1 MSHTPEERAAF
12 MEQKKRQASHNVYQ
26 VLMDVFG
33 ANGTIPGVETEPLN
47 IPEGLDEKTVAAI
60 VAGSS
65 LNPYRMSYPMG
76 DFAAGSDITVND
88 QDLVMNQVTGGH
100 VTPQT
105 AGILAAGR
113 RDAQTA
119 LEAYREGDDS
129 LVKRHLK
136 TYADHAVKKLGEL
149 TPDCNDPAASGQIA
163 LISDILNEDR
173 FGITP
178 SGLLISTE
186 KLKAF
191 RKAGDAG
198 VQAGAQQQRR
208 ISEFDSLSQAEKEEL
223 AAEMLFN
230 SYISA
235 VPGAGQKQISEQVDQ
250 YIRKGLLPMGVSPED
265 PELYEQVKN
274 DPAIIEETV
283 KMRRNCHHMSI
294 TDEEAILAQDTGM
307 DQLRELS
314 MEEIKKS
321 DLFKSIVNAKNK
333 EELTDT
339 LIDAQAQ
346 SANGFVSLEGVV
358 IPAVSEEMN
367 AQFQQMRETK
377 ITASLDKIPRAAAN
391 SAALNEMK
399 APYIINGLSPAHLG
413 QAGSLAQQ
421 IYDLLTAAAPLEE
434 DPAYME
440 IMATAHSTLKVAND
454 HQGPGLFISGFERT
468 TSLISNYI
476 SSGVQI
482 EPEKLK
488 ALQQANLMA
497 AAAADS
503 LKASVL
509 QRKEELTQKYGSE
522 FYNTYV
528 RNKNANFG
536 KFPGEAYADPDKR
549 PKVGSLSL
557 ERTGGHS
564 MACLYLCSQGYSL
577 EDIVD
582 PDKLIEE
589 KQAAFAHVVDLFKKP
604 EDQAIKDI
612 AKLMYD
618 GRKAEFAQ
626 LDQLVKKI
634 DFSDPELMN
643 KKEMQILAQMMF
655 IDFDIGQEV
664 VRCKPEMVEAAKND
678 PDVHITS
685 FKDYL
690 NAYPILPLSNWIS
703 AMGGASEKVAELMT
717 ETSPD
722 SLKKALGE
730 IAGCRAQQ
738 NYILDAYKNAQKKN
752 PDVPFTKML
761 PPDFALE
768 SGKVQASGEALKKAE
783 NSPLDLLANDP
794 ELVRKNV
801 KALIEGP
808 ILDVRPDV
816 DPLTGGLIKDKG
828 FPKVSEL
835 PFSSRI
841 ELDVMTAPIDAKLSL
856 AAANAR
862 DVRRR
867 VNFGKSDFTDAVT
880 AVEELNA
887 LRSSGA
893 PEEQQKKAEEAQ
905 QKIDIYLN
913 RKAKEASEG
922 AHFSEKTQKC
932 IDSMK
937 ACRKAVDDIRRSL
950 SAQEKELDRQQEEIA
965 GQDRKADDLEDFI
978 SAAQKAKEQLEQPM
992 LSMARDKEKRK
1003 GKGSDSYITFT
1014 EALEDLQKMDPAK
1027 VSPGKYIGQ
1036 LFLVQGAARTYERS
1050 HTGVRHPFSG
1060 WAGDAQ
1066 ARIDLARR
1074 VNEIVSLKLKELAP
1088 KYNKLLGE
1096 NRFMCDDTIRKVQ
1109 DKLSENTERTGKYP
1123 TKEGAKL
1130 EYAMIVAANLVKAEQ
1145 KAGRM
1150 LAIDEKGLHDL
1161 AVDISVHS
1169 EPFNAVVKKYSD
1181 KEMYEKATHEK
1192 GQNLYSAYRAAQAQF
1207 QMYENIKKG
1216 SSRTEDKTN
1225 NKEIEKSKR
1234 N

>member
-33 ANGTIPGVETEPLN
+33 ANGTIPGVETQPLN

-119 LEAYREGDDS
+119 LEAYRAGDDS

-149 TPDCNDPAASGQIA
+149 TPDCNDPAALGQIA

-198 VQAGAQQQRR
+198 VQAGAQQQRL
-208 ISEFDSLSQAEKEEL
+208 ISEFDTLSQAEKEEL

-346 SANGFVSLEGVV
+346 SANGFGSLEGVV

-454 HQGPGLFISGFERT
+454 PQGPGLFISGFERT

-536 KFPGEAYADPDKR
+536 KFPGEAYADPNKR
-549 PKVGSLSL
+549 PKVGSMSL

-768 SGKVQASGEALKKAE
+768 SGKVQASGKALKKAE
-783 NSPLDLLANDP
+783 NSPLDLLANDEVYSYHHPLPAHFFKERSQSGTALRGFILAVGRHMIVAHNTAVTQIQDPCATQSRFQIMRHHDDALTVFVNFREDVQHITGRCGVERTSRLVGKEYLRIVDDRSHDTDSLCLAAGKLIRIFLPVLLMQTDFIEQSLCLVHKFGSILLHDERPCQHIVKHRLVIKQIHALKDESAVATAKLCKLIVGVVLDLRVP
-794 ELVRKNV
+794 EIDL
-801 KALIEGP
+801 AE
-808 ILDVRPDV
+808 
-816 DPLTGGLIKDKG
+816 GGLIH
-828 FPKVSEL
+828 
-835 PFSSRI
+835 SRQRI
-841 ELDVMTAPIDAKLSL
+841 
-856 AAANAR
+856 
-862 DVRRR
+862 
-867 VNFGKSDFTDAVT
+867 
-880 AVEELNA
+880 
-887 LRSSGA
+887 
-893 PEEQQKKAEEAQ
+893 QK
-905 QKIDIYLN
+905 
-913 RKAKEASEG
+913 R
-922 AHFSEKTQKC
+922 
-932 IDSMK
+932 
-937 ACRKAVDDIRRSL
+937 
-950 SAQEKELDRQQEEIA
+950 
-965 GQDRKADDLEDFI
+965 
-978 SAAQKAKEQLEQPM
+978 
-992 LSMARDKEKRK
+992 
-1003 GKGSDSYITFT
+1003 
-1014 EALEDLQKMDPAK
+1014 
-1027 VSPGKYIGQ
+1027 
-1036 LFLVQGAARTYERS
+1036 
-1050 HTGVRHPFSG
+1050 
-1060 WAGDAQ
+1060 
-1066 ARIDLARR
+1066 
-1074 VNEIVSLKLKELAP
+1074 
-1088 KYNKLLGE
+1088 
-1096 NRFMCDDTIRKVQ
+1096 
-1109 DKLSENTERTGKYP
+1109 
-1123 TKEGAKL
+1123 
-1130 EYAMIVAANLVKAEQ
+1130 
-1145 KAGRM
+1145 
-1150 LAIDEKGLHDL
+1150 
-1161 AVDISVHS
+1161 
-1169 EPFNAVVKKYSD
+1169 
-1181 KEMYEKATHEK
+1181 
-1192 GQNLYSAYRAAQAQF
+1192 
-1207 QMYENIKKG
+1207 
-1216 SSRTEDKTN
+1216 
-1225 NKEIEKSKR
+1225 
-1234 N
+1234 